1 VASRANRSVY
11 TDQEFAGTQHHS
23 KDERKSSL
31 TGTSLTL
38 VTMNCDATKQLIV
51 MKYMPTTCRKELSLV
66 NEIDYY
72 LQRFLQALLK
82 LVNE

>member
-1 VASRANRSVY
+1 
-11 TDQEFAGTQHHS
+11 
-23 KDERKSSL
+23 
-31 TGTSLTL
+31 
-38 VTMNCDATKQLIV
+38 MNCDATKQLIV